1 MSYQN
6 PPTSIDEDETVDA
19 SVVVTTLL
27 QPTSTT
33 TSIHRSKL
41 LVASVAGTMLVA
53 GVVVLMQVE
62 SSYTTVPEGLVVG
75 TERITQCF
83 PATDTFSG
91 VSTTT
96 YWGKSY
102 PFETCYQLGDTL
114 TYCWTKSYRHHN
126 NHYLQCF
133 PDGLIGDDFWHAI
146 NPKYVNPW
154 GSCGMPCQAMQEV
167 DDDDGIPDNV

>member
-53 GVVVLMQVE
+53 GVVLMQDG
-62 SSYTTVPEGLVVG
+62 SSYTTAPEGLVVG

-83 PATDTFSG
+83 PATDT
-91 VSTTT
+91 
-96 YWGKSY
+96 Y
-102 PFETCYQLGDTL
+102 
-114 TYCWTKSYRHHN
+114 
-126 NHYLQCF
+126 
-133 PDGLIGDDFWHAI
+133 I
-146 NPKYVNPW
+146 
-154 GSCGMPCQAMQEV
+154 
-167 DDDDGIPDNV
+167 